1 MKSGWLVATALTL
14 LLIGTLP
21 ASGQMMGGGGATMGP
36 MDMMGRGMHEP
47 AMTDCPG
54 MAGQS
59 IAFGSERPWI
69 SFALAHAGEL
79 RLSPN
84 QVQGLAAL
92 RDEFQKEAVRLT
104 GDIRATEAELQ
115 TLYAQKPLNLQAV
128 EAKIRAI
135 AALEADVRLGR
146 VKVLEKGNALLT
158 PEQQQKLSDIARSMG
173 RMRGAL
179 RGSPPAE
186 VTR

>member
-1 MKSGWLVATALTL
+1 MKTRWVLATGLVL
-14 LLIGTLP
+14 LLGGTLP
-21 ASGQMMGGGGATMGP
+21 ASGQMMGGGGGTMGP

-59 IAFGSERPWI
+59 VAFGSERPWI
-69 SFALAHAGEL
+69 SFAIAHAGEL
-79 RLSPN
+79 GLSPN

-104 GDIRATEAELQ
+104 GNIRAAEAELQ
-115 TLYAQKPLNLQAV
+115 VLYGQKPLNLQAV

-135 AALEADVRLGR
+135 AALEADLRLGR
-146 VKVLEKGNALLT
+146 VKALEKGNALLT
-158 PEQQQKLSDIARSMG
+158 SEQQQKLSDITRSMG

-179 RGSPPAE
+179 TGSAPTE

>member
-1 MKSGWLVATALTL
+1 MKIRGILAIGLAL
-14 LLIGTLP
+14 LLGSTLP
-21 ASGQMMGGGGATMGP
+21 ASAQMMGGGSGEMGT

-79 RLSPN
+79 GLSPN
-84 QVQGLAAL
+84 QVQGLTAL

-104 GDIRATEAELQ
+104 GDIRAAEAELQ
-115 TLYAQKPLNLQAV
+115 VLYGQKPLNLQAV

-135 AALEADVRLGR
+135 AGLEADVRLGR

-158 PEQQQKLSDIARSMG
+158 PEQQQKLGGIGQSRGWRHGASMMG
-173 RMRGAL
+173 G
-179 RGSPPAE
+179 PPE